1 MTHVRHGHGTAA
13 LCRNEHHRRTGELV
27 LFAHAVAGTP
37 CNLVRPRRALNAK
50 DRFWRTRMRADG
62 HDEAHLPHASSTS
75 TALHTANLD
84 AVHLR
89 FHSTTPHCAVLVLR
103 TRTVLERSA
112 TVQLTVHA
120 LLRSCCLFRLVPS
133 ARACVRAS
141 VLLPCASCPKG
152 GIKRKIC
159 GRFCLT
165 GRANTRTLCSRVPL
179 AVVLD
184 PRVNSEIFRHRPA
197 HSTPTASSHEAPF
210 FAQRR

>member
-1 MTHVRHGHGTAA
+1 
-13 LCRNEHHRRTGELV
+13 
-27 LFAHAVAGTP
+27 
-37 CNLVRPRRALNAK
+37 
-50 DRFWRTRMRADG
+50 MRADG

-103 TRTVLERSA
+103 TRTVPERSA
-112 TVQLTVHA
+112 ILQSTVRA
-120 LLRSCCLFRLVPS
+120 LLRTAVSFRLVPS
-133 ARACVRAS
+133 ARVSVRAG

-152 GIKRKIC
+152 CIKRKIC

-165 GRANTRTLCSRVPL
+165 GRANTRTLFSRVPL

-184 PRVNSEIFRHRPA
+184 PRVNSEIFRLRPA

-210 FAQRR
+210 FVQRR